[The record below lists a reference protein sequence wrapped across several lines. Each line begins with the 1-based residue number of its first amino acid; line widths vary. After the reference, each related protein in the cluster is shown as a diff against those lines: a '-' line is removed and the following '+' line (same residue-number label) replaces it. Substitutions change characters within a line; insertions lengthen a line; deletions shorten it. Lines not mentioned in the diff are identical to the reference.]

1 MQNIMTS
8 NVHLKAAAFVPGLPH
23 ILQPEKNVGYAALA
37 GAMEKLGDE
46 FKAEGVERIVYF
58 STQWIS
64 VLGHLYQAKSALKGL
79 HVDENWYDIA
89 DLPFDFK
96 VDRPFA
102 EAMAKAAQAKGY
114 QTKLVDYEGFPVDTG
129 TIVADRLLN
138 KGRFSTAMVSCCVY
152 SDYADTLKLAGTIAD
167 TIAHDGKKTAA
178 VAVSGLSG
186 HWFTSEIDLRED
198 HVRPPQQ
205 EWDKLILSLWEKG
218 HMLASEERRGEY
230 SAACK
235 VDMGL
240 KALSFLRGVG
250 GAVEGKGASVRAYGG
265 IYGTGAAVVR
275 FR

>member
-1 MQNIMTS
+1 MNTHA
-8 NVHLKAAAFVPGLPH
+8 NLKVAALVPGLPH
-23 ILQPEKNVGYAALA
+23 ILKPDMNGGYAALA
-37 GAMEKLGDE
+37 GALARLGDE
-46 FKAEGVERIVYF
+46 LQAEGVERIVYY

-64 VLGHLYQAKSALKGL
+64 VLGHLYQAKTELKGL

-89 DLPFDFK
+89 DLPFDFRI
-96 VDRPFA
+96 DRAFA

-129 TIVADRLLN
+129 TIVADRFLN
-138 KGRFSTAMVSCCVY
+138 KGRFATNMLSCCVY
-152 SDYADTLKLAGTIAD
+152 SDYADTLKLAGTVADCIAQ
-167 TIAHDGKKTAA
+167 GSKKTAA
-178 VAVSGLSG
+178 IAVTGLSG
-186 HWFTSEIDLRED
+186 NWFTSEIDLRED
-198 HVRPPQQ
+198 HVRPAQQ

-230 SAACK
+230 AGACK
-235 VDMGL
+235 VDMGM
-240 KALSFLRGVG
+240 KALAFLRGVG